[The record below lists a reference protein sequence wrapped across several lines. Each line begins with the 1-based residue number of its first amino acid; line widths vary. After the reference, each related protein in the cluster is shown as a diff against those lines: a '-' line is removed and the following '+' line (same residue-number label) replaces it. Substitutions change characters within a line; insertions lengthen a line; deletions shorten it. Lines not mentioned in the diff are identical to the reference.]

1 MACVK
6 MAVYAL
12 ARRRCSRT
20 IPQASHPDSVMD
32 IFGDGETAMGK
43 RRWGNTD
50 PEVPE
55 TLVAEVRGAAEQTLK
70 PADAYISGT

>member
-1 MACVK
+1 M
-6 MAVYAL
+6 
-12 ARRRCSRT
+12 
-20 IPQASHPDSVMD
+20 MD